1 MVDPLLGL
9 TGASKA
15 VVLRQIGPAM
25 SLFATPEESPFV
37 FGAYAAHLNQT
48 VTSTPAVNVDEE
60 HPQDSE
66 PPVLRAPE
74 QPGSA
79 AA

>member
-1 MVDPLLGL
+1 
-9 TGASKA
+9 
-15 VVLRQIGPAM
+15 M

-48 VTSTPAVNVDEE
+48 VTSTPAPNLDEE
-60 HPQDSE
+60 HPQEVD
-66 PPVLRAPE
+66 PALLRLLE
-74 QPGSA
+74 QSDSA

>member
-1 MVDPLLGL
+1 
-9 TGASKA
+9 
-15 VVLRQIGPAM
+15 M

-37 FGAYAAHLNQT
+37 FGAYAAHVGQT
-48 VTSTPAVNVDEE
+48 VTSPPAPNVDEE

-66 PPVLRAPE
+66 PALLRALAE
-74 QPGSA
+74 ADSA